1 MNFPPSEHRLF
12 SSFQLFAPCHFLK
25 FRCAAK
31 LFPRLDTEAVKSES
45 QVASFRMLHQ
55 VSRQLRQVPRHLFL
69 HNRRPSSQILQPAVP
84 AVE

>member
-12 SSFQLFAPCHFLK
+12 SSFQLFSLCHFLR
-25 FRCAAK
+25 FRSAAK
-31 LFPRLDTEAVKSES
+31 LFPRLDTEAVKSVNQEVS
-45 QVASFRMLHQ
+45 CQRLHQ